1 MNKKASIIDC
11 GSGNFLSVIRALKYI
26 GVDVNIINSPKDIKS
41 SERLIFPGV
50 GTYSN
55 VMSYINKNE
64 LFSSISDFCFSGK
77 PFLGI
82 CLGMQILFEESE
94 EFGNH
99 KGFGLLKGKVIKI
112 KGCASKKIRIP
123 HTNWNSL
130 LINNC
135 INSKFK
141 KSLSNNLQ
149 MYFTHSY
156 MAVPKKQED
165 ILAYTIYNDIKIT
178 ALVQKENLIGCQ
190 FHPERSGKDGLNFL
204 KCFMEI

>member
-26 GVDVNIINSPKDIKS
+26 DVDVEIVKSSKDIKS

-50 GTYSN
+50 GTFSN
-55 VMSYINKNE
+55 VMNYINKNE
-64 LFSSISDFCFSGK
+64 LFECITDFCNSGK

-99 KGFGLLKGKVIKI
+99 KGFGFLEGKVLKINKHSSHKI
-112 KGCASKKIRIP
+112 KIP
-123 HTNWNSL
+123 HTNWNDL
-130 LINNC
+130 YFKD
-135 INSKFK
+135 INSEFR
-141 KSLSNNLQ
+141 NNLSKHLS

-156 MAVPKKQED
+156 MAVPINQEHV
-165 ILAYTIYNDIKIT
+165 LAHTIYNGINIT
-178 ALVQKENLIGCQ
+178 ALVQKDNLIGCQ
-190 FHPERSGKDGLNFL
+190 FHPERSGNDGLFFL
-204 KCFMEI
+204 QSFINI